1 MSKRKKKAEKLSTQ
15 ISPVVSMSDSIKTE
29 LLTTMQR
36 LGIVRS
42 ETYNKLGGINY
53 WGLDWKKAYPLV
65 RSFRAPESLSLPSK
79 LMEWTVSDVSKVI
92 GAQQAACI
100 EALRRDIWCRYPGDE
115 NKGKR
120 KECYKQL
127 KTADFLTDSFL
138 HRIVRKQYQR
148 GHSWVRNQIVYQQ
161 GGYTCKRI
169 SRHTYQ
175 LELAGLQRGKRNKI
189 IVRSNRKI
197 KGQIRLIY
205 NKDLDRF
212 EVHMLV
218 NLGTVDTPKELRTVG
233 IDKGYTEAYYD
244 SDGNIHGAG
253 LGKLASKKS
262 NRITAKNRNRGK
274 LWALSRKYKKINPV
288 KSARILENN
297 LTRKAENRR
306 YRQDQAAIASL
317 IGSASR
323 SLFSEQIKVFAE
335 DLTKPIK
342 GKRQSKAMS
351 RKLNAWM
358 KGHMRDSLQKWANWT
373 GSVITEVQA
382 SYTSQVDSVTGT
394 LLGTRKGD
402 NFIRF
407 TGDVL
412 QSDLNAARNLLVR
425 GADKDITQFMCKEE
439 VQAVLIRRTACFL
452 KGLGL
457 TLTDAVKLG
466 WLDSKHTKS
475 TAFKELASGS

>member
-1 MSKRKKKAEKLSTQ
+1 MPRRKKKVEKISTQ
-15 ISPVVSMSDSIKTE
+15 IFPVASMSGSVRTE
-29 LLTTMQR
+29 LLTTMRR
-36 LGIVRS
+36 LGVVRS
-42 ETYNKLGGINY
+42 ETYNKLGSVNY

-65 RSFRAPESLSLPSK
+65 RAFRTPESLGLPSK
-79 LMEWTVSDVSKVI
+79 LMEWTVSDVSKAI

-100 EALRRDIWCRYPGDE
+100 EALRRDIWRRYPGNE
-115 NKGKR
+115 NESKR
-120 KECYKQL
+120 KDCYKQL
-127 KTADFLTDSFL
+127 SSTDFLGNSFL

-169 SRHTYQ
+169 SRHQYQ

-189 IVRSNRKI
+189 IVCSNRKI
-197 KGQIRLIY
+197 KGQIRLIH

-212 EVHMLV
+212 EIHMLV
-218 NLGTVDTPKELRTVG
+218 NYGTVNTAKELRTVG

-244 SDGNIHGAG
+244 SDDNIHGAG

-262 NRITAKNRNRGK
+262 DRITEQNRNRGK
-274 LWALSRKYKKINPV
+274 LWALSRKYKKIDPA

-297 LTRKAENRR
+297 LTRKTENRR

-342 GKRQSKAMS
+342 GKRQSKAIS

-373 GSVITEVQA
+373 GSVITEVQP
-382 SYTSQVDSVTGT
+382 SYTSQVDSITGT

-412 QSDLNAARNLLVR
+412 QADLNAARNLLVR
-425 GADKDITQFMCKEE
+425 GADKDITRFMRKEE
-439 VQAVLIRRTACFL
+439 VQAVLVRRTACFL

-457 TLTDAVKLG
+457 TLVDAVELG

-475 TAFKELASGS
+475 KAFKELARGS